1 MFTASL
7 TAAVLSGVLASGSLE
22 SAHWRT
28 SYREAATAAA
38 DLRKPIA
45 VFITT
50 GSPAKLVKEGT
61 LGKDAARL
69 LREGFIPL
77 TVDTGTATGKD
88 LAGTFNLTE
97 GLVSSDRT
105 GGVQALR
112 HAGGVTDAELKGYLE
127 RYAAP
132 TATVVTTEYRGA
144 APAAVVPQSQAPQY
158 QPALEQSQYQPAL
171 SHPQYQPAP
180 YQPAPYQPQPVYQ
193 PQYSQPRP
201 VLNAIQNVG
210 GFVQNVG
217 SNAIH
222 NVGGFVQNVGG
233 FLSGST

>member
-1 MFTASL
+1 MFTTSL
-7 TAAVLSGVLASGSLE
+7 TAAFLSGMLASGSLE
-22 SAHWRT
+22 SPKWRT
-28 SYREAATAAA
+28 SYPDAASAAA
-38 DLRKPIA
+38 ELRKPIA

-69 LREGFIPL
+69 LRDGFVPL
-77 TVDTGTATGKD
+77 TVDTTTDAGKE
-88 LAGTFNLTE
+88 LARTFNLSE
-97 GLVSSDRT
+97 GLVISDRT

-112 HAGGVTDAELKGYLE
+112 HAGAVTDADLKGYLE
-127 RYAAP
+127 RFTAP
-132 TATVVTTEYRGA
+132 TAVATTEYRGA
-144 APAAVVPQSQAPQY
+144 AVAPTVQPQSQAAQY
-158 QPALEQSQYQPAL
+158 QPQAAQ
-171 SHPQYQPAP
+171 
-180 YQPAPYQPQPVYQ
+180 YQ
-193 PQYSQPRP
+193 PQYAQPTYQPQYVQPRP

>member
-69 LREGFIPL
+69 LRDGFVPL
-77 TVDTGTATGKD
+77 TVDTTTDAGKE
-88 LAGTFNLTE
+88 LARTFNLSE
-97 GLVSSDRT
+97 GLVISDRT

-112 HAGGVTDAELKGYLE
+112 HAGAVTDADLKGYLE
-127 RYAAP
+127 RFTAP
-132 TATVVTTEYRGA
+132 TAVATTEYRGA
-144 APAAVVPQSQAPQY
+144 AVAPTVQPQSQAAQY
-158 QPALEQSQYQPAL
+158 QPQAAQ
-171 SHPQYQPAP
+171 
-180 YQPAPYQPQPVYQ
+180 YQ
-193 PQYSQPRP
+193 PQYAQPTYQPQYVQPRP